1 MSRGTATMF
10 DEFLLDAL
18 SKLHDISTETIRIG
32 IVDATITPAADDG
45 SPRWGDYSAN
55 EVTDAGGYPPGGLT
69 LTTVVLSVI
78 AGVVTLTSDD
88 ASIPMDALGFINGH
102 WGIIYN
108 DDATNDEALGYIDLG
123 GPVSEQAAPV
133 VFEFP
138 AGVVGEWRA
147 NVGA

>member
-1 MSRGTATMF
+1 MF

-18 SKLHDISTETIRIG
+18 SQVHDISTETILLG

-45 SPRWGDYSAN
+45 TPRWADYSAN
-55 EVTDAGGYPPGGLT
+55 EVDTAGNYTAGGET

-78 AGVVTLTSDD
+78 AGVVTLTADD
-88 ASIPMDALGFINGH
+88 VTIAMDALGFTDGY
-102 WGIIYN
+102 WGILYN
-108 DDATNDEALGYIDLG
+108 GDATNDEAIGFIDMG

-147 NVGA
+147 NPPAA